1 MLRAVGASALP
12 SLVDTIL
19 SRVGDAEL
27 RQHCV
32 AAVLDELQ
40 QADKQVQNVVS
51 ALERTLK
58 VVQASRDVHKSLVLN
73 ASEQVQ
79 ASFRQLGESCNQIGP
94 LLRLLH
100 RHMSTTSS
108 SSAEQPATSTA
119 SAVPVSGAA
128 SAVSA
133 TQTESKPAA
142 TQSTDSASTT
152 TSEYELSSDEDD
164 DDLEVVEVAP
174 PKRNKKRKAAT
185 VDLSESSPVRRK
197 TLQEDTQ
204 TVRNQLATELREI
217 RAIPV
222 AGYTVAAH
230 KELSG
235 FVRGMFAPSDKFY
248 NWQPR
253 DDPMVAQLLDEMDKP
268 MDGFKDSITQN
279 SRRKAMDEWLQE
291 MTASSFVPCLDL
303 ESIPPKTDLRPAS
316 VEKCHDSQDL
326 EALVK
331 PGTRICSKLQV
342 DTASKKGKKRK
353 YFQPLLDASTKYY
366 AAIAATETRV
376 IQAKRVSQSNNNLR
390 MLYQLAD
397 GTQLEELLYLVRLVM
412 PKSQK
417 FREKAVKLV
426 SDLLAV
432 FPPSVRPKFN
442 YPASEPEPKKKKRK
456 KKKSSS

>member
-1 MLRAVGASALP
+1 MWSRAGTNAQGGAGVSGRSQVAGAECVGAGASVLP
-12 SLVDTIL
+12 SIG
-19 SRVGDAEL
+19 RVLQPDWPI
-27 RQHCV
+27 V
-32 AAVLDELQ
+32 AAF
-40 QADKQVQNVVS
+40 A
-51 ALERTLK
+51 
-58 VVQASRDVHKSLVLN
+58 
-73 ASEQVQ
+73 
-79 ASFRQLGESCNQIGP
+79 
-94 LLRLLH
+94 
-100 RHMSTTSS
+100 RHMSATSS
-108 SSAEQPATSTA
+108 SSAEQPAMSTA

-152 TSEYELSSDEDD
+152 TSEYEFSSDEDD

-197 TLQEDTQ
+197 THTQ

-222 AGYTVAAH
+222 AGYTVAVH

-253 DDPMVAQLLDEMDKP
+253 DDPMVAQLLDEMDKR

-303 ESIPPKTDLRPAS
+303 ESIPPKTDLRAAS

-366 AAIAATETRV
+366 AAVAATETRV
-376 IQAKRVSQSNNNLR
+376 IQAKRVSQSNNNLGCFTNWLTAPVSPAR
-390 MLYQLAD
+390 NVHNSKNCYILFAWLCRRAKNSGKRRSSKCVLD
-397 GTQLEELLYLVRLVM
+397 CLL
-412 PKSQK
+412 
-417 FREKAVKLV
+417 
-426 SDLLAV
+426 
-432 FPPSVRPKFN
+432 
-442 YPASEPEPKKKKRK
+442 
-456 KKKSSS
+456 

>member
-1 MLRAVGASALP
+1 M
-12 SLVDTIL
+12 
-19 SRVGDAEL
+19 
-27 RQHCV
+27 
-32 AAVLDELQ
+32 
-40 QADKQVQNVVS
+40 
-51 ALERTLK
+51 
-58 VVQASRDVHKSLVLN
+58 
-73 ASEQVQ
+73 
-79 ASFRQLGESCNQIGP
+79 
-94 LLRLLH
+94 
-100 RHMSTTSS
+100 
-108 SSAEQPATSTA
+108 STA

-152 TSEYELSSDEDD
+152 TSEYEFSSDEDD

-197 TLQEDTQ
+197 THTNS
-204 TVRNQLATELREI
+204 V
-217 RAIPV
+217 
-222 AGYTVAAH
+222 H

-253 DDPMVAQLLDEMDKP
+253 DDPMVAQLLDEMDKR

-303 ESIPPKTDLRPAS
+303 ESIPPKTDLRAAS

-353 YFQPLLDASTKYY
+353 YFQPLLDASTN
-366 AAIAATETRV
+366 ITRKEC
-376 IQAKRVSQSNNNLR
+376 A
-390 MLYQLAD
+390 
-397 GTQLEELLYLVRLVM
+397 QLEELLYLVRLVM

-417 FREKAVKLV
+417 FREKAVNV
-426 SDLLAV
+426 SA
-432 FPPSVRPKFN
+432 SVRPKFN
-442 YPASEPEPKKKKRK
+442 YPASEPAPKKKKRK
-456 KKKSSS
+456 KKKKSSS

>member
-1 MLRAVGASALP
+1 MDA
-12 SLVDTIL
+12 IL
-19 SRVGDAEL
+19 SR
-27 RQHCV
+27 
-32 AAVLDELQ
+32 
-40 QADKQVQNVVS
+40 ADKQVQNVVS

-100 RHMSTTSS
+100 RHMSATSS
-108 SSAEQPATSTA
+108 SSAEQPAMSTA

-152 TSEYELSSDEDD
+152 TSEYEFSSDEDD

-197 TLQEDTQ
+197 THTNS
-204 TVRNQLATELREI
+204 V
-217 RAIPV
+217 
-222 AGYTVAAH
+222 H

-253 DDPMVAQLLDEMDKP
+253 DDPMVAQLLDEMDKR

-303 ESIPPKTDLRPAS
+303 ESIPPKTDLRAAS

-366 AAIAATETRV
+366 AAVAATETRYHPQGMCTTRR
-376 IQAKRVSQSNNNLR
+376 IAISCSLG
-390 MLYQLAD
+390 YA
-397 GTQLEELLYLVRLVM
+397 E
-412 PKSQK
+412 
-417 FREKAVKLV
+417 
-426 SDLLAV
+426 
-432 FPPSVRPKFN
+432 
-442 YPASEPEPKKKKRK
+442 EPKIPGKGGQASIRPSRSVSALSAAKVQLPGKRART
-456 KKKSSS
+456 